1 MPQLLK
7 KILRNTTL
15 VFVLLI
21 VAFLALPSV
30 VAVFSGGYSY
40 ESYHEEELPDN
51 KGSIVLSK
59 RLAFPVNELIDPS
72 IVVKLQLFDE
82 SGDELDASYCEL
94 LEDSDIS
101 ETTPCFEIAED
112 HVTITRISSRKK
124 FKIDLNY

>member
-1 MPQLLK
+1 MLFIVNSRLKYQMGDLKRSAKNMPQLLK

-72 IVVKLQLFDE
+72 IVVSF
-82 SGDELDASYCEL
+82 SYL
-94 LEDSDIS
+94 M
-101 ETTPCFEIAED
+101 
-112 HVTITRISSRKK
+112 
-124 FKIDLNY
+124 N